1 MALTSV
7 GFGDDTVD
15 ERDWARING
24 ATGSPYA
31 YLSPEAWRP
40 YAAGGTRT
48 VAFEQ
53 GTTLGWGVE
62 VATDGGTTISLPAA
76 GSGTV
81 SYLVCLRRTWGAGQ
95 RTVELVA
102 LLMSGASPVGRQS
115 NPGTVDDQPLCI
127 ATVTAGSN
135 TVTSIRDMR
144 VHAAK
149 AHYAPSLEAAML
161 AGAGLGAQFTLP
173 DGSKYVSTLSPAGTI
188 AVTAEREPEA
198 PTLPPIPRVRSGVVT
213 GTQFNSTGTASITHN
228 LGYVPAFFFAS
239 YRSTAASVLVTLN
252 VAYQNAA
259 VSANQALLVAK
270 RSAGGTATDSWAPY
284 TGALSQI
291 DWLAVG

>member
-7 GFGDDTVD
+7 GFGGDTVD

-24 ATGSPYA
+24 ATGSPYS
-31 YLSPEAWRP
+31 YLSIDAWRP

-48 VAFEQ
+48 VSFAQ

-62 VATDGGTTISLPAA
+62 VTTDGGTSISLPAA

-115 NPGTVDDQPLCI
+115 DPGTVDDQPLCI

-161 AGAGLGAQFTLP
+161 AGAQLGARFVLP
-173 DGSKYVSTLSPAGTI
+173 DGSKYVNTLSPAGTV
-188 AVTAEREPEA
+188 AVTAEREPEM
-198 PTLPPIPRVRSGVVT
+198 PTLPTIPRVRT
-213 GTQFNSTGTASITHN
+213 GSWSSTRFNSVGTATLSHN
-228 LGYVPAFFFAS
+228 LGYVPSYFAVS
-239 YRSTAASVLVTLN
+239 YRNSANSGLVILNVGYDSGFLTANTVVVIAKKTDTTAAWV
-252 VAYQNAA
+252 
-259 VSANQALLVAK
+259 
-270 RSAGGTATDSWAPY
+270 PY
-284 TGALSQI
+284 TGPLTHI

>member
-1 MALTSV
+1 MALTSI

-15 ERDWARING
+15 EDDWARING
-24 ATGSPYA
+24 ANGSPYSYSA
-31 YLSPEAWRP
+31 PESWRP
-40 YAAGGTRT
+40 YTGGGTRT
-48 VAFEQ
+48 VAFTQ
-53 GTTLGWGVE
+53 GSTLGWGVE
-62 VATDGGTTISLPAA
+62 VTTDGNTSISLPAA
-76 GSGTV
+76 SSGTV
-81 SYLVCLRRTWGAGQ
+81 SHLVCLRRTWGAGQ
-95 RTVELVA
+95 RTVGLVA
-102 LLMSGASPVGRQS
+102 LLMSGASPIGRQS
-115 NPGTVDDQPLCI
+115 TPGVQDDQPLCV

-188 AVTAEREPEA
+188 AVTAEREPA
-198 PTLPPIPRVRSGVVT
+198 PPTIPAIPRVRTGVIT
-213 GTQFNSTGTASITHN
+213 GTQFNSTGTASVAHN
-228 LGYVPAFFFAS
+228 LGYVPAYFHATYRNNSAS
-239 YRSTAASVLVTLN
+239 ILVTLN
-252 VAYQNAA
+252 VAYQNGA

-270 RSAGGTATDSWAPY
+270 RTDKNATDSWAPY

>member
-24 ATGSPYA
+24 ATGSPYS
-31 YLSPEAWRP
+31 YLSIDAWRP

-48 VAFEQ
+48 VSFAQ

-62 VATDGGTTISLPAA
+62 VTTDGGTSISLPAA

-81 SYLVCLRRTWGAGQ
+81 SYLVCLRRRGGAGQ
-95 RTVELVA
+95 RTGELVA

-161 AGAGLGAQFTLP
+161 AGAQLGARFVLP
-173 DGSKYVSTLSPAGTI
+173 DGSKYVSTLSPAGT
-188 AVTAEREPEA
+188 VMLTPEKEPD
-198 PTLPPIPRVRSGVVT
+198 PPVIPPIPRIRW
-213 GTQFNSTGTASITHN
+213 GTAACQFGSTGWTSISHN
-228 LGYVPAFFFAS
+228 LGYSPAFI
-239 YRSTAASVLVTLN
+239 TADPRLTAESGLVTVEVQSWN
-252 VAYQNAA
+252 TTSMTVVAKA
-259 VSANQALLVAK
+259 SAN
-270 RSAGGTATDSWAPY
+270 TATGWKPY
-284 TGALSQI
+284 VGNLTNV
-291 DWLAVG
+291 DWMAVG